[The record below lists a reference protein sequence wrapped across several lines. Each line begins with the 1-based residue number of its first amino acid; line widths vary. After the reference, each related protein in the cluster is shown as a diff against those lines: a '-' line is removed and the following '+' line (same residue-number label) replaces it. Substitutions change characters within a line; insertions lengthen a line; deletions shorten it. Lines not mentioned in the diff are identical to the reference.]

1 MDVNVDGCAQ
11 LRSVLISPETCLF
24 PVNVKEALGR
34 LQLERSWKLS
44 RELRFLKE
52 LEPRIPQPSKARAC
66 GLTLFSLENY
76 PCAEV
81 LNLRTRDSKLY
92 FERECFAY
100 LYSVL
105 VKIWKDDHHSKKVVL
120 TGNAGVGTSWFQVF
134 VLRRLMLESPRN
146 RPYQFVVRH
155 VGGDFYLMDL
165 DAATGYILTGPHRE
179 IKTLLG
185 DHGSILYLYDP
196 AELTEQPPMVSQ
208 APSLASLSPRKKRIK
223 EYSKQELHFLYAPVA
238 EYIEL
243 ECIAEAEKMDL
254 DFLEKN
260 FDMFGGIFP
269 HALVPT
275 EEARDKYRKTM
286 DLRCN
291 AVSADMLRSMTV
303 DIDDDATCNWEGN
316 MSGFVLS
323 YCNISW
329 EGDGAFRSPGLAL
342 TSRYVR
348 QRLMD
353 VMSFASC
360 KEHLK
365 MLAKVLKREATNPT
379 GKDLAESVVQM
390 LAAGPGKVMWQYQG
404 VDGEPDRE
412 IKFLGHSKREI
423 NRDNFHDK
431 MVNYPSNMSFPLAD
445 CVLVINEECW
455 AVQTT
460 WQHSQAFK
468 LRTLQSFRELLK
480 LPLEA
485 TLNILYVNP
494 ACKSTYER
502 RHRDKYLAKGEDT
515 SSPIVDSKNNV
526 RMPAANVA
534 TMWENTRILIASAK
548 NDDWHTAIQ
557 SVLGVENL

>member
-1 MDVNVDGCAQ
+1 MDVDVDGCAQ
-11 LRSVLISPETCLF
+11 LRSVLISPETCVF
-24 PVNVKEALGR
+24 TVNVKEALGR

-52 LEPRIPQPSKARAC
+52 LEPRNPQSPKKARAC

-76 PCAEV
+76 PSAEV

-92 FERECFAY
+92 FEREFFAY

-105 VKIWKDDHHSKKVVL
+105 VKIWKDGHHSKKVVL
-120 TGNAGVGTSWFQVF
+120 TGNAGVGKSWFQVF
-134 VLRRLMLESPRN
+134 VLRRLMLESPTN

-155 VGGDFYLMDL
+155 VGGNFHLMNL
-165 DAATGYILTGPHRE
+165 DAAAGYILTGPHRDV
-179 IKTLLG
+179 KTLLG

-196 AELTEQPPMVSQ
+196 AELTDQPPMVSQ
-208 APSLASLSPRKKRIK
+208 APSLASLSPPTKRISYRK
-223 EYSKQELHFLYAPVA
+223 EHPHFLYCPVA
-238 EYIEL
+238 EYIEV
-243 ECIAEAEKMDL
+243 ECIAEEEKMDL
-254 DFLEKN
+254 DVLEKN

-269 HALVPT
+269 HTLVPT

-286 DLRCN
+286 DIRCN

-365 MLAKVLKREATNPT
+365 MQAKVLKREATDPT

-390 LAAGPGKVMWQYQG
+390 LAAGPGKVTWQYQG

-412 IKFLGHSKREI
+412 IKFLGHTKREI

-431 MVNYPSNMSFPLAD
+431 MVNYPNNMSFLLAD
-445 CVLVINEECW
+445 CVLVINDEYW
-455 AVQTT
+455 AFHTT
-460 WQHSQAFK
+460 WQHYHAFK
-468 LRTLQSFRELLK
+468 LRTLQSFREFLR

-494 ACKSTYER
+494 ACQSTYER
-502 RHRDKYLAKGEDT
+502 RHRDTYLAKGEDT
-515 SSPIVDSKNNV
+515 SSPIVDRKNKV
-526 RMPAANVA
+526 LMPAANVA
-534 TMWENTRILIASAK
+534 TMWINTRIFIAFPK